1 MRRKLSLLAL
11 VLSVSLAGACANPAA
26 PSRDGED
33 DPDRCGVVVGTH
45 TRCADSTSDST
56 KNG

>member
-11 VLSVSLAGACANPAA
+11 ALTVTLAGACANPAA

-33 DPDRCGVVVGTH
+33 DSTRCGVTVGTQ
-45 TRCADSTSDST
+45 TRCSDTTS
-56 KNG
+56 NR